1 MTSAPS
7 PATLPDWGGLLD
19 DRFSETP
26 VLTPPDRASVVA
38 AGDRLREVIP
48 ADAYDNHAEAFRI
61 AHDWRE
67 AHLVPMHRML
77 VGLSA
82 RARSVAPD
90 AIVAGR
96 IKRLSSVR
104 KKLRRSRI
112 NLWDIQDIAGV
123 RAIVPD
129 MDAVQE
135 IVRRYESGQSRHRW
149 AKSDNHIAEPK
160 ASGYRSHHLM
170 MRFVGDGELAAL
182 NRRSVEIQVR
192 TRLQHSWATAL
203 EAVGLMRGEDL
214 KAGEG
219 NADWLRFFALISGQ
233 FAEEER
239 QPMVPGLP
247 EERAHRLEEIRHIED
262 QLGAIATLE
271 SYNAAIRRIGTVHGA
286 RGGRFTIRF
295 DRHAQS
301 VTVTPFY
308 AGRMGDG
315 AEAEGQDVVVV
326 EVDRIDALAEA
337 YPNYFADVT
346 ALSAHLRKMIQ
357 PEEAAQEGIRA
368 PGNHKLSWLH
378 DYLNRLRK

>member
-1 MTSAPS
+1 MT
-7 PATLPDWGGLLD
+7 PALSKARLLFCRGLLD

-26 VLTPPDRASVVA
+26 VLTPPDRVSVIA
-38 AGDRLREVIP
+38 AGNRLREIVP
-48 ADAYDNHAEAFRI
+48 ADAYDDHADAFRV
-61 AHDWRE
+61 AHEWRE

-77 VGLSA
+77 IGLSA
-82 RARSVAPD
+82 RARSIAPD

-129 MDAVQE
+129 MDAVNE
-135 IVRRYESGQSRHRW
+135 IVRRYEGGQSRHRW
-149 AKSDNHIAEPK
+149 ARSDNHIAEPK
-160 ASGYRSHHLM
+160 ATGYRSHHLM
-170 MRFVGDGELAAL
+170 MRFVGEGEFAAL

-214 KAGEG
+214 KGGEG
-219 NADWLRFFALISGQ
+219 STDWLRFFALISGQ

-239 QPMVPGLP
+239 QPTVPGLP
-247 EERAHRLEEIRHIED
+247 EERTHRLEEIRHIED

-315 AEAEGQDVVVV
+315 TEADGQDVVVV

-346 ALSAHLRKMIQ
+346 ALSAHLRQMIQ
-357 PEEAAQEGIRA
+357 PQAAAQEGIQAAR
-368 PGNHKLSWLH
+368 NHKLSWLH
-378 DYLNRLRK
+378 DYLHRLRR